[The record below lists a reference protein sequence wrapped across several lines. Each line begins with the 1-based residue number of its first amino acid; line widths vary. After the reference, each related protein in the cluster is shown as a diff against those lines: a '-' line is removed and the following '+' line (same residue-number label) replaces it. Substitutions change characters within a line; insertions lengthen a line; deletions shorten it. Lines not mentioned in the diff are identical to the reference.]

1 MSTRHPH
8 IPQWIGSKPRVLLI
22 NRKDM
27 VPEADRAA
35 WSRFFAERGHSVQWT
50 HGNQGDGVSKVRW
63 APATASQFCWDTLGC
78 EAYAVVMVSW
88 PHLTVWATAHQVP
101 QVMEQAAAV
110 GRKLNEKRLA
120 RGLRPRPVRAVVIG
134 FPNVGQCALGCI
146 NELPLCDGGIGLGI
160 SSTR

>member
-50 HGNQGDGVSKVRW
+50 NGNLGDGVTRVRGSGSGP
-63 APATASQFCWDTLGC
+63 APCMPALQPATLLPAHSAVPLSARNFAPELQRLFCVEVLFPL
-78 EAYAVVMVSW
+78 V
-88 PHLTVWATAHQVP
+88 LLP
-101 QVMEQAAAV
+101 QSAP
-110 GRKLNEKRLA
+110 
-120 RGLRPRPVRAVVIG
+120 PRPAACHATG
-134 FPNVGQCALGCI
+134 
-146 NELPLCDGGIGLGI
+146 DGAGGG
-160 SSTR
+160 SGAQAQ